1 MALHR
6 ALQAAKNGD
15 LQTLRSLQAG
25 GSLAADIAD
34 SQGATLVHYTAR
46 TGKLDCLKFLVAEAN
61 FPGNKKARN
70 GASPAHDA
78 AATGNLMELQW
89 LIGRGGC
96 HIQDPDA
103 SGASVLHLAAR
114 FGRCET
120 VRWLLEAG
128 CDAMMETESGAI
140 PAHYAAAKGDLT
152 CLKLLVTQAPRSGML
167 FCCASVRFFFSFPP
181 MNLMHVKEPSFYS
194 ISSRVYAREPARD
207 EASFTGIDLSA
218 QDNEGATALHFAA
231 RAGHFRILERLLRMG
246 AKSITDYWGGTPLHD
261 AAENGEL
268 ECCQFLILSKVLP
281 GLRDQDGYMAGD
293 LAEYNG
299 HSQCAKYLRT
309 AEKLPI
315 PENNSPIL
323 LAQCEGKENERKPK
337 TTSGKQAG
345 AGDYYRSLN
354 EGHRESGDL
363 SGSAGN
369 GQNPVTVQPSS
380 PPPFAPPLPPQGEP
394 FLASQQESH
403 QTLETN
409 HTNPKASNMTAG
421 VKSFNMVKPTEE
433 SKMLVTE
440 LKAGKSLK
448 KAGKLM
454 LTSQVVSSPVRPEKT
469 TKRTEPQMIHWPCP
483 VRHQQ
488 VKKVSSGSEQK
499 ENGIVPLP
507 VDEVNMVDVDVLVP
521 THDERG
527 RTIPEWKRQVMVRKL
542 QARLLDEEEQ
552 RKKHTGNDYIKM
564 EGWRYSHAHN
574 AILGP
579 FGEFLTED
587 DLIYL
592 EKQIA
597 NVRTKEKDQDYASE
611 LDRLAEELRTIL
623 PAPIVNITVN
633 TQFLQQN
640 AGKDGHLSLPVWC
653 NRISGIVKSMSLL
666 LTNVNDREKGDHENK
681 ISKMPN
687 SELASVFSQR
697 PENRGS
703 IRTREKVEKEIN
715 RFGVS
720 VRNLRSNF
728 ERQGSGKEIMS
739 PTFRRRNLEGETS
752 AFEHVDVQYGDA
764 TEYQQDYID
773 EKQNVYMTNT
783 EDLEYTSDSGI
794 SSEETSA
801 DQSTSPAPL
810 TESTS
815 LRKERIVVLFLS
827 HWKKSTYT
835 MSLRT
840 KTKTSDEASTDV
852 EISNVEQ
859 NLQKSEMETNQ
870 KTQSQQSMENGRL
883 SHFFQQKRTIT
894 KLIGN
899 WRNIICH
906 VPSRQ
911 LRRLNRQQITYSPE
925 QFLPRV
931 NGAPIDYKSL
941 TLDLF
946 MLGYFHILELD
957 LTRDERKM
965 RHLLCFEVFD
975 HLGRFS
981 WETVREFH
989 KTVID
994 EIDAGKRE
1002 WKDGF
1007 EDIKQRFF
1015 GNSED
1020 SAMAADTTKQQQ
1032 PIVTRPVPKVIVQ
1045 SATPEENENWATTDS
1060 FDLGNFSNDEIC
1072 KYIDRSFAFWKEK
1085 EAEMFDFEE

>member
-152 CLKLLVTQAPRSGML
+152 CLKLLVTQAPSRNNIFFRGGAADIYIKCIKIHTHTPLSLRWRSGRCL
-167 FCCASVRFFFSFPP
+167 HRKATSNTSSLHFPACK
-181 MNLMHVKEPSFYS
+181 N
-194 ISSRVYAREPARD
+194 IIPALRYV
-207 EASFTGIDLSA
+207 ASFTGIDLSA

-309 AEKLPI
+309 AEKL
-315 PENNSPIL
+315 
-323 LAQCEGKENERKPK
+323 
-337 TTSGKQAG
+337 
-345 AGDYYRSLN
+345 
-354 EGHRESGDL
+354 
-363 SGSAGN
+363 
-369 GQNPVTVQPSS
+369 NPVTVQPSS

-409 HTNPKASNMTAG
+409 HTNPKASNMTAESWEAH
-421 VKSFNMVKPTEE
+421 VDESDPTLATAGPCTFRVRCQVL
-433 SKMLVTE
+433 SSRGGE
-440 LKAGKSLK
+440 LTPL
-448 KAGKLM
+448 
-454 LTSQVVSSPVRPEKT
+454 R
-469 TKRTEPQMIHWPCP
+469 
-483 VRHQQ
+483 
-488 VKKVSSGSEQK
+488 SEQK

-552 RKKHTGNDYIKM
+552 RKKYNGAQGNDYIKM

-728 ERQGSGKEIMS
+728 ER
-739 PTFRRRNLEGETS
+739 RRNLEGETS

-852 EISNVEQ
+852 E
-859 NLQKSEMETNQ
+859 SEMETNQ